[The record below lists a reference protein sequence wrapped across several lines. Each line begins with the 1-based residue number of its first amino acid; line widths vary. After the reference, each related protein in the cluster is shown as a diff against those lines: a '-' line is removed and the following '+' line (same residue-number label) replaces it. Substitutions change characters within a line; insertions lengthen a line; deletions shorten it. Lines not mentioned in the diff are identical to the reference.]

1 MRRTAGRAI
10 CPQFFLLL
18 IEPAKFESLYV
29 GIHAKPLFLGI
40 AALGKSSYLCSR
52 KQETM

>member
-1 MRRTAGRAI
+1 MPFMI
-10 CPQFFLLL
+10 SIYLLPDLL
-18 IEPAKFESLYV
+18 IEPAKVESLYV

-52 KQETM
+52 KQEIM

>member
-10 CPQFFLLL
+10 CPQFFLL
-18 IEPAKFESLYV
+18 IEPAKVESLYV

-52 KQETM
+52 KQCN

>member
-1 MRRTAGRAI
+1 MRENCGQSNLSAV
-10 CPQFFLLL
+10 FLLL
-18 IEPAKFESLYV
+18 IEPAKVESLYV